1 MADAALWHQRHGYA
15 ARGGCAAAAA
25 ARPDVVALLA
35 VPQHAD
41 GDDDDEDEDEDE
53 DGRSAAAVA
62 PSAAVAVAAVSCCCC
77 PARIYCKSQ
86 AHTLLVS

>member
-25 ARPDVVALLA
+25 ARPDVAALLA

-41 GDDDDEDEDEDE
+41 GDDDDDDEDEDE

>member
-25 ARPDVVALLA
+25 ARPDVAALLA

-41 GDDDDEDEDEDE
+41 GDDDDEDEDE